1 MTSSMKPIGVSP
13 QGRASSRMNEL
24 SGMPSS
30 ASTSKEKA

>member
-1 MTSSMKPIGVSP
+1 MASSMKPMAFHRKAVAP
-13 QGRASSRMNEL
+13 QHLRPL